1 MKKIRLIEL
10 FAGVGSQASA
20 LERIGADF
28 ESYKISEWEINA
40 VKSYNAIHSK
50 DRKDYSE
57 GMEESKLDDA
67 LIKYGI
73 SADGKELLS
82 EDKIKRKPLKEKKE
96 IYNTFRQTKNL
107 GSIVNIKG
115 EDLEIVKPES
125 FTYLLTYSFPCQD
138 LSIAGKRKGM
148 SKGENT
154 RSGLLWE
161 VERLL
166 NETENLPQVLLME
179 NVPQVHGS
187 KNMKDFEEWM
197 EFLEEKGYTNYWQD
211 LNSRFFGVAQNR
223 NRTFMVS
230 LLGGLNYEF
239 PRGFEL
245 KKKMVDY
252 LEENVDEKYYVN
264 NEKAQKVIDR
274 LIVSGDLKTE
284 KSNNEIQLVGNM
296 EDEYDI
302 TNQYARVYNPNG
314 IMATL
319 GASGGFSIAKYILS
333 TDEKDIIS
341 TIEKYGNSKGCYKPF
356 DKAVCYPLHSQDF
369 IRTWFQEIAPTLSAR
384 DYKDPKCVI
393 DENVAISTDGRKIE
407 CANTILNGYHRT
419 NMTGFNKDNGEISP
433 SLTVSGELHRIEKA
447 AINYRIR
454 KLTPRE
460 CWRLMGFNDEEFS
473 KAEKVCSNS
482 QLYKQA
488 GNSIVVDVL
497 CYIFKNIIDAIE
509 NPEKIKGQTTIFD
522 FFN

>member
-1 MKKIRLIEL
+1 
-10 FAGVGSQASA
+10 
-20 LERIGADF
+20 
-28 ESYKISEWEINA
+28 
-40 VKSYNAIHSK
+40 
-50 DRKDYSE
+50 
-57 GMEESKLDDA
+57 
-67 LIKYGI
+67 
-73 SADGKELLS
+73 
-82 EDKIKRKPLKEKKE
+82 
-96 IYNTFRQTKNL
+96 
-107 GSIVNIKG
+107 
-115 EDLEIVKPES
+115 
-125 FTYLLTYSFPCQD
+125 
-138 LSIAGKRKGM
+138 M
-148 SKGENT
+148 SKGQNT

-187 KNMKDFEEWM
+187 KNMRDFEEWM

-252 LEENVDEKYYVN
+252 LEENVDEKYYIS
-264 NEKAQKVIDR
+264 NE
-274 LIVSGDLKTE
+274 KTE
-284 KSNNEIQLVGNM
+284 KLLENLKYQGYLKPLGFESEQKTISLRDKA
-296 EDEYDI
+296 EKYDGE
-302 TNQYARVYNPNG
+302 TD
-314 IMATL
+314 
-319 GASGGFSIAKYILS
+319 IAYTILS
-333 TDEKDIIS
+333 
-341 TIEKYGNSKGCYKPF
+341 
-356 DKAVCYPLHSQDF
+356 
-369 IRTWFQEIAPTLSAR
+369 R
-384 DYKDPKCVI
+384 DYKGFDNSQCNAVLESGESEKIGNLNPKSNQRLAVYNKEKSSPTLQGVMGTGGGQVPLII
-393 DENVAISTDGRKIE
+393 DEPQLLGGLGEKKSNGGTQYYQQDRVYSSDGVAMSLPSQIPGGSYKYMIEQKPISTDGRKIE

-419 NMTGFNKDNGEISP
+419 NMTGFNKDNGVLVKKVGQISSDGSQYGTVVSDQGLMSTLQAGTHGYANNVICETLKIKANNKKGYYELNEGGIIDLTYPSSTTRRGRVQDNGEISP

-473 KAEKVCSNS
+473 SAEKVCSNS

-522 FFN
+522 FFS

>member
-1 MKKIRLIEL
+1 
-10 FAGVGSQASA
+10 
-20 LERIGADF
+20 
-28 ESYKISEWEINA
+28 
-40 VKSYNAIHSK
+40 
-50 DRKDYSE
+50 
-57 GMEESKLDDA
+57 
-67 LIKYGI
+67 
-73 SADGKELLS
+73 
-82 EDKIKRKPLKEKKE
+82 
-96 IYNTFRQTKNL
+96 
-107 GSIVNIKG
+107 
-115 EDLEIVKPES
+115 
-125 FTYLLTYSFPCQD
+125 
-138 LSIAGKRKGM
+138 M
-148 SKGENT
+148 SKGQNT

-187 KNMKDFEEWM
+187 KNMKDFEGWM

-230 LLGGLNYEF
+230 LLGGLNFEF

-264 NEKAQKVIDR
+264 NEKAQNVIDR
-274 LIVSGDLKTE
+274 LLISGDLKTE

-296 EDEYDI
+296 EDEDDI
-302 TNQYARVYNPNG
+302 TNQHARVYNPNG

-319 GASGGFSIAKYILS
+319 GASGFSIDKYILS
-333 TDEKDIIS
+333 KDEKDIMS
-341 TIEKYGNSKGCYKPF
+341 TIEKYGNRKGCYKPF

-369 IRTWFQEIAPTLSAR
+369 IRTGFQEIAPTLSAR

-393 DENVAISTDGRKIE
+393 DKTLKIKANNKKGYYELKEGGIIDLTYPSSTTRRGRVQGK
-407 CANTILNGYHRT
+407 
-419 NMTGFNKDNGEISP
+419 GEISP